1 MAPPHHWI
9 LVSRRIGLQ
18 QRHMLRLRLA
28 MQLYARMARE
38 AAAEGEG
45 VLQSM
50 ASLSISRALEGVGS
64 SHASNGSAAGRSSS
78 RSSRAP
84 AGKAAAAA
92 AAAAAPLVGGAGLQ
106 DGAAQIAEINSQLQ
120 RHMRL
125 RSIQSMAISMFCV
138 DNMSRLQIAEM
149 LLASF
154 PFWPIVGAVI
164 EAGAVDEQYNQAQRA
179 PQPQA
184 QQAAHAQ

>member
-149 LLASF
+149 LLGEHEYF
-154 PFWPIVGAVI
+154 IGAR
-164 EAGAVDEQYNQAQRA
+164 G
-179 PQPQA
+179 
-184 QQAAHAQ
+184 